1 MSGDAADQDE
11 LALVQEA
18 VFIFA
23 FSAHVVYNDRQSL
36 VLQGG
41 QPLLDERRME
51 RNRQWLEAEQARLQ
65 TELHSTN
72 AAMDERERP
81 GYGTHMADNA
91 TEVFEQTRNLAVSLS
106 LRRTLEDVTRALHKM
121 DEGVYMIC
129 DRCGQRIDP
138 ARLKALPHAVLC
150 KSCQERVELASRSR

>member
-1 MSGDAADQDE
+1 M
-11 LALVQEA
+11 
-18 VFIFA
+18 
-23 FSAHVVYNDRQSL
+23 
-36 VLQGG
+36 
-41 QPLLDERRME
+41 LDERRIQ

-65 TELHSTN
+65 VELHSTN

-91 TEVFEQTRNLAVSLS
+91 SEVFEQTRNLAVSLS
-106 LRRTLEDVTRALHKM
+106 LQRTLEDVNRALHKM